1 MTINTFTNLSAESKI
16 AYDRNLLLRAKD
28 HLFIMTAARM
38 ANIKQNDGN
47 SINYRRFD
55 QLAVN
60 TTPLSEGVTPTA
72 STNSVTS
79 VSANVAQYGS
89 FMYLTDQLDLMAID
103 PVIVESTAQIS
114 QQAGESLETV
124 MLNEVVTGT
133 NVRYVTGSARNAQTT
148 SSLLTSAIVR
158 KAIRTLHATGKAK
171 PFMGSNESRGLGG
184 RWFGYINPY
193 VWYDYAGDN
202 DVKNTFIYS
211 QPERMSSLYF
221 QDFDGVMWH
230 ASNLAPVFAGAG
242 ASSNDVYA
250 TFIMGKEFFGAVNV
264 GGTGKFNTVVNQLG
278 SGGTADPL
286 HQRATVGYKFYQ
298 APKILNN
305 GYGIRI
311 ESGASE

>member
-1 MTINTFTNLSAESKI
+1 MLNTFTNLSAEAKI

-38 ANIKQNDGN
+38 ADIKKNDGT

-55 QLAVN
+55 QLAVS
-60 TTPLSEGVTPTA
+60 TTPLSEGVTPVGQ
-72 STNSVTS
+72 SNSVTS
-79 VSANVAQYGS
+79 VSATTAQYGA
-89 FMYLTDQLDLMAID
+89 FMYLTDRLDMEAID
-103 PVIVESTAQIS
+103 PVIVESTSQIA

-124 MLNEVVTGT
+124 VLNEVVTGT
-133 NVRYVTGSARNAQTT
+133 NVRYVTGSTRNAQTT
-148 SSLLTSAIVR
+148 SSLLTSAVVR
-158 KAIRTLHATGKAK
+158 KGIRDIHATGKAK

-184 RWFGYINPY
+184 RWFGYIHTY
-193 VWYDYAGDN
+193 VWYDYIQDN

-211 QPERMSSLYF
+211 RPDTMETLYF
-221 QDFDGVMWH
+221 NDFDGVMWH
-230 ASNLAPVFAGAG
+230 ATTLAPKFVAAG

-250 TFIMGKEFFGAVNV
+250 TFIMGKEFFGCVNV
-264 GGTGKFNTVVNQLG
+264 AGTGRYQTFVQQLG

-286 HQRATVGYKFYQ
+286 HQRATVGYKFLQ

-311 ESGASE
+311 ESGASA

>member
-1 MTINTFTNLSAESKI
+1 MTMNTFTNLSAESRI
-16 AYDRNLLLRAKD
+16 FYDRNLLLRAKD
-28 HLFIMTAARM
+28 NLFIMTAARM
-38 ANIKQNDGN
+38 ANIPKNGGT

-60 TTPLSEGVTPTA
+60 TTPLSEGVTPVA
-72 STNSVTS
+72 SSNSITS
-79 VSANVAQYGS
+79 VSATVAQYGS
-89 FMYLTDQLDLMAID
+89 FMYLTDQLDLMGID
-103 PVIVESTAQIS
+103 PVIVESTSQIA

-124 MLNEVVTGT
+124 ILNELVTGT
-133 NVRYVTGSARNAQTT
+133 NIRYVTGSARNAQTT
-148 SSLLTSAIVR
+148 SSLLTSAIVQ

-193 VWYDYAGDN
+193 VWYDYRQDT

-211 QPERMSSLYF
+211 KPGTNETLYF

-230 ASNLAPVFAGAG
+230 ATNLAPVFAGAG

-250 TFIMGKEFFGAVNV
+250 TFIMGKEYFGCVDV
-264 GGTGKFNTVVNQLG
+264 GGTGRFQTYVQQLG

-305 GYGIRI
+305 GYGVRI
-311 ESGASE
+311 ESGASA